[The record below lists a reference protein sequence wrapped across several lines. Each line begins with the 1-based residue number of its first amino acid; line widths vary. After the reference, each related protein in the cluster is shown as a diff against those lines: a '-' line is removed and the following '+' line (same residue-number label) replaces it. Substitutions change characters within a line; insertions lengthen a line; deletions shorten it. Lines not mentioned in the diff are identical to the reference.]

1 MFNGKTSAFY
11 TLGCKLNFSETSTIA
26 RQLKEI
32 GFVKKE
38 FSDGA
43 DLFVINTCSVTENA
57 NKECRRIIRKAKKKS
72 PNSFVVVTGC
82 FAQLKPESI
91 SEINGVDM
99 VLGANDKFNLP
110 NLLVDLNNKNDGE
123 IYGCNITDLNYTSS
137 FSLEERTRSFLKIQD
152 GCDYPCTYCTI
163 PLARGKSRCDT
174 VENILT
180 NASEIAENGI
190 KEIVITG
197 VNIGEFIDPETN
209 ENFYDLIR
217 KLEDIDGIER
227 YRISSIEPNLITDEI
242 IKFVKQSKKFMPHF
256 HIPLQSGSDKILG
269 KMKRRYNTN
278 IYKNKVLKIVK
289 EIPEVCI
296 GADVIVGFPGETDEL
311 FNSTLNFIKDLPIS
325 YLHVFTYSERENTKA
340 IEMDGI
346 VPKQERSERSKKLR
360 ILSEKLQRAHY
371 QKFIGTTQTALM
383 ERENKNGFLFGYT
396 DNYIK
401 VKIPF
406 NKELVQQK
414 LKIKLLSHDENGNI
428 KSELNKEICT
438 QL

>member
-38 FSDGA
+38 FNDGA

-57 NKECRRIIRKAKKKS
+57 NKECKRIIRKAKKKS

-91 SEINGVDM
+91 SEIDGVDM

-110 NLLVDLNNKNDGE
+110 NLLEDLNNKIDGE
-123 IYGCNITDLNYTSS
+123 IYGCNITDLNYKSS

-152 GCDYPCTYCTI
+152 GCDYPCSYCTI

-174 VENILT
+174 VKNILT
-180 NASEIAENGI
+180 NARKIAENGI

-197 VNIGEFIDPETN
+197 VNIGEFIDPKTN
-209 ENFYDLIR
+209 ENFYNLIK
-217 KLEDIDGIER
+217 KLEDVDGIER

-242 IKFVKQSKKFMPHF
+242 IKFVKKSKKFMPHF

-296 GADVIVGFPGETDEL
+296 GADVIVGFPGETDEF

-360 ILSEKLQRAHY
+360 ILSDKLQRAHY
-371 QKFIGTTQTALM
+371 KNFIGTTQTALM
-383 ERENKNGFLFGYT
+383 ERENKNGYLFGYT

-401 VKIPF
+401 IKIPF

-414 LKIKLLSHDENGNI
+414 LKIKLLSHDKNGNI
-428 KSELNKEICT
+428 KSEINKEICT